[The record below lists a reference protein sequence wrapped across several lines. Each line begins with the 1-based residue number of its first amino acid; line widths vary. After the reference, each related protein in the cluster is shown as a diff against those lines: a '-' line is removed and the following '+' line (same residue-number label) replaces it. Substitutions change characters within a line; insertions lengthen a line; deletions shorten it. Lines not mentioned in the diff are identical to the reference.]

1 MNSVKYIRSNL
12 ESDFHMIYQTRTSL
26 YIRTPMLARMF
37 KAGFGSSIFKD
48 LERRK
53 SKMR

>member
-1 MNSVKYIRSNL
+1 MNSVKYIRNSL
-12 ESDFHMIYQTRTSL
+12 ETDCHMIFQTRTSL

-37 KAGFGSSIFKD
+37 KAGFGSTIFKD

-53 SKMR
+53 SMC